1 MGFEPTTHCVLGM
14 YTVHVCTCTVHVYV
28 HYRVLYRIFCQGG
41 DDRTAVSEL
50 QSGSPY
56 TFPIHFPT
64 FCIIIILNGEILGG
78 GGVSQGGISW
88 GPPLCIKPCIIRVH
102 VHCIS
107 FHRCVWPM

>member
-1 MGFEPTTHCVLGM
+1 MYMYITGF
-14 YTVHVCTCTVHVYV
+14 CTGFFA
-28 HYRVLYRIFCQGG
+28 RGG

-78 GGVSQGGISW
+78 GGGGGGVS
-88 GPPLCIKPCIIRVH
+88 
-102 VHCIS
+102 
-107 FHRCVWPM
+107 